1 MIVLLDNNL
10 VNCKIQ
16 FEEVDNETFLK
27 IVTFD
32 IDMKTKKMTVN
43 YENLF
48 DGNKLLADNMINLI
62 NEEWAT
68 LYNDVKP
75 SIDRSYAR
83 VFKDYAQ
90 KFFDKVPAN
99 KIF

>member
-1 MIVLLDNNL
+1 MSRNNE
-10 VNCKIQ
+10 I
-16 FEEVDNETFLK
+16 FLK

-32 IDMKTKKMTVN
+32 LDIRTKKMTVN
-43 YENLF
+43 YKNLF

-62 NEEWAT
+62 NEEWQT

-75 SIDRSYAR
+75 SIDQNYAR

-90 KFFDKVPAN
+90 KFFDKIPAN
-99 KIF
+99 KIFSN